1 VRRASLATKSYVRA
15 FRSGSK
21 TPDILAVVAA
31 HGLRDQPEQSSA
43 LSSYTSTLIR
53 MYVLYIQAVA
63 HADMVLQTHAPLAQP
78 LTVPVVAAQA
88 VLHVTRDTKVMYL

>member
-1 VRRASLATKSYVRA
+1 
-15 FRSGSK
+15 
-21 TPDILAVVAA
+21 
-31 HGLRDQPEQSSA
+31 
-43 LSSYTSTLIR
+43 